1 MVLMKLT
8 IYNEKVVN
16 LLNESGFFDLLYYSE
31 LDHLP
36 VYTFSKNHDRM
47 LKIDQILNDGEN
59 CEGINKKL
67 FDIIQE
73 VKNYMAVSF

>member
-1 MVLMKLT
+1 MIMKVT
-8 IYNEKVVN
+8 RYDEKVMN
-16 LLNESGFFDLLYYSE
+16 ILNYSGFFEFLYYSQ

-47 LKIDQILNDGEN
+47 LKMDQILNYGDN

-67 FDIIQE
+67 FDLVQE
-73 VKNYMAVSF
+73 IKDYVAVYY